1 MVRVDTVILF
11 HETLNVKREIFYKY
25 IYVYVYIRITVDFN
39 QKKFK
44 SHNLKHFILSF

>member
-11 HETLNVKREIFYKY
+11 HETLNVKREMFYKY
-25 IYVYVYIRITVDFN
+25 IYVYIHITVDFN